1 LWSVIA
7 DAHRRA
13 SARSPAVPPAATALL
28 GKPKGS
34 EEVERVQWGRVGMLG
49 DVSGELSALGDVSSV
64 TRGSSLREV
73 CHDLIEPTATIRWLV
88 RAAEAES
95 GEELRDRLEAIAVA
109 AGQIAAICD
118 DILDPPRCRPRVRL
132 DKIAAEAVASAGA
145 RYDGVIDIVSQPV
158 TALIRT
164 GDIMRILCNILANA
178 CRAAGP
184 VGRITVEVNEADG
197 QARLTIADSG
207 DGLAGAAVA
216 GRAGLGLEIIGALA
230 LKYGGSVHLGTS
242 GLGGIAVTVQVPA
255 QGRSSN

>member
-1 LWSVIA
+1 MLRYVGTNGGE
-7 DAHRRA
+7 R
-13 SARSPAVPPAATALL
+13 
-28 GKPKGS
+28 GK
-34 EEVERVQWGRVGMLG
+34 VERTQQGGLSIPIESLA
-49 DVSGELSALGDVSSV
+49 DLSATCVSSAAA
-64 TRGSSLREV
+64 GSSLREV

-145 RYDGVIDIVSQPV
+145 RYDGVIDVVSQPV
-158 TALIRT
+158 IALIRT
-164 GDIMRILCNILANA
+164 GDIIRILCNILANA

-207 DGLAGAAVA
+207 HGLAGAAVA

-230 LKYGGSVHLGTS
+230 LKYGGSVHLGIS
-242 GLGGIAVTVQVPA
+242 GLGGLAVTVQVPA